1 MQSQVDI
8 SMAKSIIESWQHS
21 KDASTTSLGD
31 DMDDELRLTLLL
43 YLGKSNLS
51 FTALLIFSEQTLCND
66 GRSSRSASPDSTSR
80 YSMENALESTLI
92 LIIETKTMLD
102 T

>member
-8 SMAKSIIESWQHS
+8 SMARSIIESWQHS

-43 YLGKSNLS
+43 YLGKSNYY
-51 FTALLIFSEQTLCND
+51 FIALLILVSKHFVTMD
-66 GRSSRSASPDSTSR
+66 GPHGQPVPIQ
-80 YSMENALESTLI
+80 L
-92 LIIETKTMLD
+92 LD
-102 T
+102 IPWKMR